1 MIKLNPVQE
10 AAYHSYNSKDPYKDV
25 PRESCFPGT
34 RVKLLEEVQMW
45 MDDIRSESI
54 YVLSGVAG
62 IGKSTVAQSV
72 AEIAAEEKLLGA
84 SFFFSGDQDKR
95 KTARWLF
102 PTLAYYLSCRYP
114 EFAMR
119 IGETL
124 IKNPDIT
131 QRNLREQFKYL
142 IIEPLQASQ
151 ERKGPT
157 LLVVDA
163 VDECEHN
170 DAETFLSLLLEHV
183 PRIPQ
188 IKVFITARPEKH
200 IDGIF
205 GQNHSHKQFRLHD
218 IEYSIVQDD
227 IQLYIKHLFSK
238 VQVQRKLPRLRQNWE
253 PTSDEKDMLAEMSGG
268 LFIIAATAAKF
279 ILDPEQMD
287 PVNRLALLLRGVSPE
302 DFSGAEYN
310 TVMDLTYTKIIRAA
324 AQHCLNDDWI
334 YRFQACVG
342 TIVLLH
348 YPLPCDSLAVLIEL
362 AADEID
368 RTLSSLHSLLAPS
381 GKERRS
387 FRIHHKSFPDFLSD
401 PRRCKEDPEFVIDR
415 KVHHLRIAKRC
426 LRIMHDCLHENI
438 CDLGQSE
445 WSQDRVEI
453 PDRIENNVSPHA
465 AYACTHWASHLDAA
479 LSGGA
484 EPDPEV
490 QQLLE
495 RFATKHL
502 FVWLEAL
509 SLIGRVDMAY
519 WSLDVV
525 TVHPRR

>member
-1 MIKLNPVQE
+1 
-10 AAYHSYNSKDPYKDV
+10 
-25 PRESCFPGT
+25 
-34 RVKLLEEVQMW
+34 MW

-188 IKVFITARPEKH
+188 IK
-200 IDGIF
+200 
-205 GQNHSHKQFRLHD
+205 
-218 IEYSIVQDD
+218 
-227 IQLYIKHLFSK
+227 
-238 VQVQRKLPRLRQNWE
+238 
-253 PTSDEKDMLAEMSGG
+253 
-268 LFIIAATAAKF
+268 
-279 ILDPEQMD
+279 
-287 PVNRLALLLRGVSPE
+287 
-302 DFSGAEYN
+302 
-310 TVMDLTYTKIIRAA
+310 
-324 AQHCLNDDWI
+324 
-334 YRFQACVG
+334 
-342 TIVLLH
+342 
-348 YPLPCDSLAVLIEL
+348 
-362 AADEID
+362 
-368 RTLSSLHSLLAPS
+368 
-381 GKERRS
+381 
-387 FRIHHKSFPDFLSD
+387 
-401 PRRCKEDPEFVIDR
+401 
-415 KVHHLRIAKRC
+415 
-426 LRIMHDCLHENI
+426 
-438 CDLGQSE
+438 
-445 WSQDRVEI
+445 
-453 PDRIENNVSPHA
+453 
-465 AYACTHWASHLDAA
+465 
-479 LSGGA
+479 
-484 EPDPEV
+484 
-490 QQLLE
+490 
-495 RFATKHL
+495 
-502 FVWLEAL
+502 
-509 SLIGRVDMAY
+509 
-519 WSLDVV
+519 
-525 TVHPRR
+525 